1 MLRSSRTILAL
12 NGVIMILMGLAFIIF
27 AKKITITM
35 FPITITNLEAL
46 EVGIVSRY
54 LMGAGSIMIGIILYL
69 ARISVKSGGQKLLLG
84 SAIGFLLI
92 FAVALF
98 IFLTDRGNIPI
109 AALIIYPFLSL
120 LSFYVSTRKYQE

>member
-54 LMGAGSIMIGIILYL
+54 LMGAGS
-69 ARISVKSGGQKLLLG
+69 KL
-84 SAIGFLLI
+84 
-92 FAVALF
+92 
-98 IFLTDRGNIPI
+98 
-109 AALIIYPFLSL
+109 
-120 LSFYVSTRKYQE
+120 

>member
-46 EVGIVSRY
+46 EVV
-54 LMGAGSIMIGIILYL
+54 
-69 ARISVKSGGQKLLLG
+69 V
-84 SAIGFLLI
+84 
-92 FAVALF
+92 
-98 IFLTDRGNIPI
+98 
-109 AALIIYPFLSL
+109 
-120 LSFYVSTRKYQE
+120 